1 MNYINI
7 KNTKKNIAFI
17 DTETIG
23 TIMSP
28 DTCLPFDISIK
39 WYDSKQHKVVKQKCY
54 LVRPFINNKYVMGGS
69 FSANKYDYYLSQIST
84 NKDYFV
90 GSVNAIMQDIDK
102 YNRKYNIKVA
112 SAYNDSFDKVVIE
125 RLCKEFGSTNPFNRL
140 QWLDLLNA
148 SLEVINSTNYI
159 DFCSFNSEVMKS
171 KEESKFVSPS
181 GLCRATAESMYCY
194 IIGDTQFKEHHT
206 GLEDL
211 NIEVAIYEYLR
222 DNLNNSKVGLDT
234 PKVHW
239 SRYPKAITD
248 YEHPSLFQILYD
260 EMVGED

>member
-1 MNYINI
+1 MKNINI
-7 KNTKKNIAFI
+7 KRTTKNIAFI

-23 TIMSP
+23 SITSP

-69 FSANKYDYYLSQIST
+69 FSATKYDYYLEQIST
-84 NKDYFV
+84 NKDYYV
-90 GSVNAIMQDIDK
+90 GSVNAIMKDIDK
-102 YNRKYNIKVA
+102 YNRKYNIKVV
-112 SAYNDSFDKVVIE
+112 SAYNDSFDKVVVD

-148 SLEVINSTNYI
+148 SLGIINSKEYI
-159 DFCSFNSEVMKS
+159 DFCINNASVMKS
-171 KEESKFVSPS
+171 KEERKFISPS
-181 GLCRATAESMYCY
+181 GLCRATAEAMYCY
-194 IIGDTQFKEHHT
+194 IINSTEFKEHHT

-211 NIEVAIYEYLR
+211 DIELAIYEYLR
-222 DNLNNSKVGLDT
+222 VALDSSKLELDT

-239 SRYPKAITD
+239 TRYPRA
-248 YEHPSLFQILYD
+248 
-260 EMVGED
+260 EMVA